1 MKFAHKHLMVAGL
14 LAAFGITAGAQ
25 TQAPSAPPTHGPGRM
40 MAREAQGQ
48 ADPARMQQ
56 HMARMQQR
64 MAKHLERFKQKLQLT
79 PAQEGAWN
87 SYLAALKPSG
97 NFHRH
102 DRAEFA
108 RLPTPERID
117 RMRALR
123 SERIA
128 EMDRRGDATKTFY
141 AALSPQQKKV
151 FDDTTARRGNHH
163 QGRSHDEH
171 GAEHRRG

>member
-1 MKFAHKHLMVAGL
+1 MKYAHKHLVLAGL
-14 LAAFGITAGAQ
+14 LAVFGVTAGAQ
-25 TQAPSAPPTHGPGRM
+25 MQPPSAAPDQGAPP
-40 MAREAQGQ
+40 MAREAHSG
-48 ADPARMQQ
+48 ADPARMEQR
-56 HMARMQQR
+56 MARMHER
-64 MAKHLERFKQKLQLT
+64 MAKRMERFKQKLQLT
-79 PAQEGAWN
+79 PAQEAAWN

-123 SERIA
+123 TERMA
-128 EMDRRGDATKTFY
+128 EMGRRGEATKTFY

-151 FDDTTARRGNHH
+151 FDDATARRGHRHH
-163 QGRSHDEH
+163 RRGGDER
-171 GAEHRRG
+171 GAEHRPS

>member
-1 MKFAHKHLMVAGL
+1 MKYAYKHLLLAGL
-14 LAAFGITAGAQ
+14 LAAVGVTAGAQ
-25 TQAPSAPPTHGPGRM
+25 TPAPSAPPAQNPGQMTARDAHGG
-40 MAREAQGQ
+40 
-48 ADPARMQQ
+48 ADRMQR
-56 HMARMQQR
+56 HMARMQEH
-64 MAKHLERFKQKLQLT
+64 MAKRLERFKQKLQLT

-97 NFHRH
+97 KLQRH

-117 RMRALR
+117 RMRAVR
-123 SERIA
+123 AQRIA

-151 FDDTTARRGNHH
+151 FDDATARRGHRHH
-163 QGRSHDEH
+163 GQGHDEH
-171 GAEHRRG
+171 RSEHRRG